1 MKAAPQQPRLQAAAA
16 VQEGDGRDQERRSR
30 EIKISTAWQKAIAFE
45 PLTALIIIIIIIII
59 LILIIILI
67 IIIIILLIVI
77 IIIIIIIILSIPPH
91 SRSSGQFVS
100 VQLSDDLPRVYFFD
114 DF

>member
-1 MKAAPQQPRLQAAAA
+1 MKAAPPQPRQPAAAA

-59 LILIIILI
+59 IIK
-67 IIIIILLIVI
+67 
-77 IIIIIIIILSIPPH
+77 SSTSEAPPGEPALEAI
-91 SRSSGQFVS
+91 SPDPPGIRS
-100 VQLSDDLPRVYFFD
+100 
-114 DF
+114 